1 MPTQSNEARRPILVT
16 GLHRTGTTWTGKL
29 LASAPGLYYVHEPF
43 HKEHAP
49 GICPVR
55 FERWFQHVGP
65 HNKETFEAALA
76 RTVTLRFALGS
87 HIVTAL
93 HPERSHFYDGLRGV
107 GWAFREWYRWTWA
120 RFQGARPLIKDPL
133 ALLAAEWIADR
144 FDAQVIVLVRH
155 PAGFVRSIRELE
167 WRHDFSD
174 FTEQA
179 GLSEGLLG
187 PYADDIEDEA
197 ENPSSLLENASLLW
211 KVMGAVIAKYRQRH
225 PNWQIVRMEDLAMH
239 PTDEFRDLWNYLDV
253 PYDREMASA
262 VREFTTAAS
271 SSEEDYGT
279 HDVKRDSESQAW
291 RWRSELEP
299 GAVDR
304 IRNATA
310 PVWREFYE
318 AGEWT

>member
-1 MPTQSNEARRPILVT
+1 
-16 GLHRTGTTWTGKL
+16 
-29 LASAPGLYYVHEPF
+29 
-43 HKEHAP
+43 
-49 GICPVR
+49 
-55 FERWFQHVGP
+55 
-65 HNKETFEAALA
+65 
-76 RTVTLRFALGS
+76 
-87 HIVTAL
+87 
-93 HPERSHFYDGLRGV
+93 
-107 GWAFREWYRWTWA
+107 
-120 RFQGARPLIKDPL
+120 L

-174 FTEQA
+174 FTEQ
-179 GLSEGLLG
+179 GHLFEGLLEPFAG
-187 PYADDIEDEA
+187 DIKKEA
-197 ENPSSLLENASLLW
+197 QNSSSLLENASLLW

-239 PTDEFRDLWNYLDV
+239 PTDEFRDLWNCLDV
-253 PYDREMASA
+253 PYDQEMASA

-271 SSEEDYGT
+271 SSDEDYGT

-291 RWRSELEP
+291 KWRSELEP

-318 AGEWT
+318 AAEWT